1 MPYRTARAK
10 RDLLKRKPDPFLCGH
25 SHIAQVMRDRKLNL
39 LHLNPGVCGR
49 IGWHEQ
55 RTILR
60 FTMEASKIGN
70 VELIE
75 LGKRARAG

>member
-1 MPYRTARAK
+1 
-10 RDLLKRKPDPFLCGH
+10 
-25 SHIAQVMRDRKLNL
+25 
-39 LHLNPGVCGR
+39 LHLNPGACGR

-60 FTMEASKIGN
+60 FTIEANKIGN

-75 LGKRARAG
+75 LGKRARAS